1 MGVQGLWQIL
11 EPTGQPVNLDSLEGK
26 RLAVD
31 ISLWLH
37 QAAHG
42 FSAHGGD
49 TKSPH
54 LVLLINRI
62 AKLVFFKIR
71 PVFVFD
77 GDKIPVFKKHVLRDR
92 QLRRYIDEITISK
105 QQKRALKEAAE
116 TGKALG
122 PIQLGI
128 EDDLFA
134 LPDEA
139 PKKISPK

>member
-11 EPTGQPVNLDSLEGK
+11 EPTAQPVNLESLEGK
-26 RLAVD
+26 RLAVGKFWNFIYGFHLFLSD

-49 TKSPH
+49 TRSPH

-77 GDKIPVFKKHVLRDR
+77 GDKIPVFKKHVLVCFNIKIYKTS
-92 QLRRYIDEITISK
+92 RYRVFISG
-105 QQKRALKEAAE
+105 R
-116 TGKALG
+116 
-122 PIQLGI
+122 I
-128 EDDLFA
+128 
-134 LPDEA
+134 
-139 PKKISPK
+139 

>member
-26 RLAVD
+26 RLAVGEFRDPIYELYIPFLD

-77 GDKIPVFKKHVLRDR
+77 GDKIPVFKKHVLVIFLHQNIYKVLMFSVTDNFVA
-92 QLRRYIDEITISK
+92 T
-105 QQKRALKEAAE
+105 
-116 TGKALG
+116 
-122 PIQLGI
+122 
-128 EDDLFA
+128 
-134 LPDEA
+134 
-139 PKKISPK
+139 